1 MYQAGLAV
9 LCINVTPE
17 TSAAG
22 VHPPRPGTSARPG
35 EGAGR
40 GKPSP
45 GLPGQAPASLPGQ
58 AAKVPRRSIRSAAD
72 GAGGSPGAVDTGCA
86 VLLRSAVRRRPR
98 RPGPVGDG
106 PDLVGHLR
114 PHLRGQV
121 VPDNLYADILTRV
134 LTGLLGPPSRP

>member
-22 VHPPRPGTSARPG
+22 VHPRRPGTSARPG

-45 GLPGQAPASLPGQ
+45 GLPGQAPARLPGQAPARLPGQAPARLPGQ
-58 AAKVPRRSIRSAAD
+58 AAKVPRRSIRSAVDA
-72 GAGGSPGAVDTGCA
+72 AGGSPGTVDAG
-86 VLLRSAVRRRPR
+86 
-98 RPGPVGDG
+98 
-106 PDLVGHLR
+106 
-114 PHLRGQV
+114 
-121 VPDNLYADILTRV
+121 
-134 LTGLLGPPSRP
+134 LGPPSRPRPAVG